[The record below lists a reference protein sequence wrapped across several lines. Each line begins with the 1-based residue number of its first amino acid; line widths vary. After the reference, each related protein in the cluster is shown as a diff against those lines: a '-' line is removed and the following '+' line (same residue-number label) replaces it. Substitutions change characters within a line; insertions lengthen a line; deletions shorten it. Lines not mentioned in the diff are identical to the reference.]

1 MFFGDS
7 ISHWP
12 GAYQAG
18 DVDRPVSSRIAPVS
32 TPALGLQVQASV
44 DLTFLCGSWILN
56 SGPAC
61 VANTLLDKTR
71 PPPFLSIAALELTPN
86 ILAIKNKQTGSVFHL
101 AFKLQYAPESPIML
115 FKKLCLRLFFLDNE

>member
-1 MFFGDS
+1 M
-7 ISHWP
+7 
-12 GAYQAG
+12 
-18 DVDRPVSSRIAPVS
+18 
-32 TPALGLQVQASV
+32 
-44 DLTFLCGSWILN
+44 
-56 SGPAC
+56 
-61 VANTLLDKTR
+61 ANTLLDKTR